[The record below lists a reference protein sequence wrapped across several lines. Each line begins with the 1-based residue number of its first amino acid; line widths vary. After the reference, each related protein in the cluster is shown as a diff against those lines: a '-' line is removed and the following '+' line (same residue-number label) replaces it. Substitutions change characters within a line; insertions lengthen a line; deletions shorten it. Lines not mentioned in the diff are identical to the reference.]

1 MIQRGELYFDFSD
14 SENGAEAQRGA
25 GAHRDICDKQKMLQ
39 RRAGAKQQN
48 CPSRIGLRWGS
59 KISDEMADTP
69 GLLVQADVR
78 DYGHVKQFALLSM
91 DVILLML
98 DPESLVSLFTPSI

>member
-48 CPSRIGLRWGS
+48 CPSRIGLR
-59 KISDEMADTP
+59 
-69 GLLVQADVR
+69 
-78 DYGHVKQFALLSM
+78 
-91 DVILLML
+91 
-98 DPESLVSLFTPSI
+98 